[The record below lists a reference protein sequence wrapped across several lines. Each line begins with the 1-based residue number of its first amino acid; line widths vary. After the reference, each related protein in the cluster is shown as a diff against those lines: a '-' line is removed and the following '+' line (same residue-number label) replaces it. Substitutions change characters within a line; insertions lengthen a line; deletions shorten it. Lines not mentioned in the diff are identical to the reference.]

1 MRTDSNK
8 APAPMHTQYNT
19 FVAIYTAS
27 HLIKIGRI
35 IIPGPDSFERRRN
48 NFEFPNT
55 VLINGIS
62 EFSCEVFNKDKQIP
76 PLTCFPIFYRKVRVM
91 NYAKEYIFYILD
103 DLVKGKLDEYGYL
116 KDKEGIILEMLK
128 KYKYIEE

>member
-27 HLIKIGRI
+27 HLIKMGRI
-35 IIPGPDSFERRRN
+35 RIPGPDSFNRRKD
-48 NFEFPNT
+48 FEFPDT
-55 VLINGIS
+55 VLMNGIS

-76 PLTCFPIFYRKVRVM
+76 PLTCFPIFYRKVRIM
-91 NYAKEYIFYILD
+91 NYKKEYIFYILD
-103 DLVKGKLDEYGYL
+103 DLIKGKLDEYGYL
-116 KDKEGIILEMLK
+116 KARDNIILEMLK